1 VGLGK
6 IILRPKRENQ
16 FCLSDLPL
24 EIWINVRI
32 ENLNLFSKSIVAKK
46 VKELLESTELVMCIK
61 GN

>member
-6 IILRPKRENQ
+6 IIPRPKRENQ
-16 FCLSDLPL
+16 FCLSDLLL

-32 ENLNLFSKSIVAKK
+32 ENLNLFSKSIFAKK